1 MHFSRALPRLALRAS
16 STSSTLRAL
25 RCVCPFPTHR
35 PFSSTATDD
44 DAIREIVMQSVR
56 RELSTAL
63 AKTLTGLG
71 YNAAVIPNH
80 EELLTLK
87 LRGLDGETN
96 CLARA
101 YPTYVSVGAIYGV
114 QDAPTARVDKLC
126 SDWNAE
132 RQFAR
137 AFRRAEGN
145 TRDFMTLQLQS
156 ELLLNVGAD
165 HEFVGRDHSAADT
178 ALIDSWLKTYVQNL
192 REFEKGVREMADE
205 AGSDDK

>member
-1 MHFSRALPRLALRAS
+1 MHFLRPLPRLALRAS
-16 STSSTLRAL
+16 STSTLRAL
-25 RCVCPFPTHR
+25 RCVRPLPTTHR
-35 PFSSTATDD
+35 SFSTVDTDD
-44 DAIREIVMQSVR
+44 DAIRKIVMQSVR
-56 RELSTAL
+56 RELSSAL

-71 YNAAVIPNH
+71 YNAAVMPNH
-80 EELLTLK
+80 EELLALK
-87 LRGLDGETN
+87 LPGFDGEN
-96 CLARA
+96 YLARA

-114 QDAPTARVDKLC
+114 RDAPTARVDKLC

-145 TRDFMTLQLQS
+145 KRDVMTLQLQS

-178 ALIDSWLKTYVQNL
+178 ALIDSWLKTYMQNL
-192 REFEKGVREMADE
+192 REFEKGVRALAEE
-205 AGSDDK
+205 AGSDDE